1 MKLQEI
7 LLALAEPVP
16 QEFISK
22 REQKDKKTGKTNK
35 ILYTAWPDLIA
46 LLQQRA
52 GIDGFSWQILDTKQ
66 VGERFVMTGR
76 LTIHGEDGTRSMDA
90 TGQEVLNC
98 SSYGDPSSNAEA
110 MALRRACAKFG
121 LGLALWDKEEKAA
134 LLEAMTQPAPP
145 PPVDTSDWRRWKSPD
160 DGIRW
165 ASKELDLP
173 QSRVKALWE
182 EEKQPK
188 MMNGE
193 WSKIVAQIKNAKAA
207 INGEAPATAQAI
219 AEAIGGEVVATV
231 PATAE
236 NPFG

>member
-16 QEFISK
+16 GEFLSK
-22 REQKDKKTGKTNK
+22 RKQAGQS
-35 ILYTAWPDLIA
+35 ILYIAWHDLIS

-52 GIDGFSWQILDTKQ
+52 GIDGFSWTITDTKQ
-66 VGERFVMTGR
+66 VGERFVMVGR
-76 LTIHGEDGTRSMDA
+76 LTIYGEDGSRSMDA

-110 MALRRACAKFG
+110 MCLRRACAKFG
-121 LGLALWDKEEKAA
+121 LGLVLWQKEETSA
-134 LLEAMTQPAPP
+134 LLEAMDQPAPIDP
-145 PPVDTSDWRRWKSPD
+145 ADFKQWKGPE

-173 QSRVKALWE
+173 QAKIQGLWE
-182 EEKQPK
+182 EAGKPK
-188 MMNGE
+188 MKTGE
-193 WSKIVAQIKNAKAA
+193 WTNVVARIKDAKTAV
-207 INGEAPATAQAI
+207 NGEAAPPPPSVSATAQAV
-219 AEAIGGEVVATV
+219 AETMNGEVVATV
-231 PATAE
+231 PATVE